1 MQQDTDNKKLK
12 EANDRIDLPDAS
24 ISMQLP
30 PISEVPR

>member
-12 EANDRIDLPDAS
+12 EANERIDLPDTS